1 MFDTLRAP
9 EHIVSVMM
17 LRVILKDNMAP
28 FSLHVLSMHVAHWLV
43 GIGIF
48 QCHSTHVAKTN
59 WYCEIVMQ
67 DITVALH
74 HILTTRLYSV
84 ASIVG
89 NYQELAGNFAS
100 EYDLLQ
106 AAYGIM
112 AKHQMVETP
121 KHVKSHQDTIAYDE
135 LPWQAKL
142 NCDCDQ
148 S

>member
-1 MFDTLRAP
+1 
-9 EHIVSVMM
+9 
-17 LRVILKDNMAP
+17 
-28 FSLHVLSMHVAHWLV
+28 
-43 GIGIF
+43 
-48 QCHSTHVAKTN
+48 
-59 WYCEIVMQ
+59 MQ